1 LICRNKT
8 GVFEEVLFSFWLFFQ
23 FTMDIFP
30 LSIIIAKIK
39 NQKLHLI
46 SEHSV
51 AEVAILLA
59 VFFFFFLLFFC
70 AGVLKFGSDDI
81 RSRK

>member
-1 LICRNKT
+1 LGFLLLFLIYN
-8 GVFEEVLFSFWLFFQ
+8 GHFS
-23 FTMDIFP
+23 TIYNN
-30 LSIIIAKIK
+30 SKGKIH
-39 NQKLHLI
+39 QKLHLI

-51 AEVAILLA
+51 AVVAILLA
-59 VFFFFFLLFFC
+59 VFFSSFFC

>member
-1 LICRNKT
+1 
-8 GVFEEVLFSFWLFFQ
+8 
-23 FTMDIFP
+23 MDIFP
-30 LSIIIAKIK
+30 LSIIIEKEKIH
-39 NQKLHLI
+39 QKLHLI